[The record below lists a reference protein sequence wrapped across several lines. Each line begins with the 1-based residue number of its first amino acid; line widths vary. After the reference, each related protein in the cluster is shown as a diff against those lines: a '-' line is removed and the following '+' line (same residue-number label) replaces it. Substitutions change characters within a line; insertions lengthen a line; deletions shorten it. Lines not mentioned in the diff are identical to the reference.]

1 MFHSCKS
8 CESCRL
14 AKQNAIN
21 SHNGIHTT
29 FCVGD
34 TVIPHFGHLI
44 EVCVQKWPQRD
55 RCLFGPLT
63 RTELPEMFEGGS
75 GLFSSRTEV
84 SLILNL
90 KIPSP
95 RFVRSPHKEISL
107 DLDQAKHTH
116 THTHTT
122 PTRTEHAPLSPP
134 RPETSH
140 HRACPP
146 VPRLPALRPPARR
159 DRLTALYP
167 PPVQSGK
174 RLSRF
179 QLRWAGKIAFLSR
192 DFRFP
197 RLGAALC

>member
-1 MFHSCKS
+1 MATTGSLLVWS
-8 CESCRL
+8 ADSNCRVARNVRGGL
-14 AKQNAIN
+14 
-21 SHNGIHTT
+21 GT
-29 FCVGD
+29 FPRV
-34 TVIPHFGHLI
+34 VI
-44 EVCVQKWPQRD
+44 
-55 RCLFGPLT
+55 
-63 RTELPEMFEGGS
+63 
-75 GLFSSRTEV
+75 FSSRTEV

-90 KIPSP
+90 KIP

-167 PPVQSGK
+167 PSTIWETAFEVSAPLGGKNRVFIEGFSFSSPGGRSVLNFLCFSERRVERAREFECWVQH
-174 RLSRF
+174 
-179 QLRWAGKIAFLSR
+179 FLPKDVLTSSHES
-192 DFRFP
+192 
-197 RLGAALC
+197 